1 MRDLEEIRSDIAKC
15 DDEIL
20 MQLEHRMN
28 CINEIITY
36 KKINGVPIL
45 QAQQEEKQQA
55 RLRSLADGNPYE
67 EEILNIFYSITEMSK
82 HVQAKALIHGN
93 IALIGFMGT
102 GKTSVSRVLKDMLA
116 MDNVGSDEVVVKMAG
131 MSIND
136 IFAKYGEEHFRNLET
151 RALASFASL
160 KQTVIDCGG
169 GAVLRPKNIEIL
181 RTHSR
186 IVLLTASPETILE
199 RLKNDDS
206 RPVLRGKKTIAGI
219 TELMNKRADAYK
231 AAADVIVNTDN
242 KTIMQVCEEII
253 TKPIAF
259 NKRTEEQTTQD

>member
-1 MRDLEEIRSDIAKC
+1 MRDLEEIRSDIAAC

-36 KKINGVPIL
+36 KKIHGIPIL
-45 QAQQEEKQQA
+45 QQKQEEKQQA
-55 RLRSLADGNPYE
+55 RLRTLADGNTYE
-67 EEILNIFYSITEMSK
+67 NEILHIFSAITEMSK

-102 GKTSVSRVLKDMLA
+102 GKSSVCRLLKDMLA
-116 MDNVGSDEVVVKMAG
+116 MDSVDSDDVVVKNAG

-136 IFAKYGEEHFRNLET
+136 IFAKYGEEHFRDLET
-151 RALASFASL
+151 EALASFASF
-160 KQTVIDCGG
+160 KQTVIACGG
-169 GAVLRPKNIEIL
+169 GTVLRQPNVDIL

-199 RLKNDDS
+199 RLKDDDS
-206 RPVLRGKKTIAGI
+206 RPMLRGRKTVEGI
-219 TELMNKRADAYK
+219 SELMNKRDAIYK
-231 AAADVIVNTDN
+231 AAADVIVNTDG
-242 KTIMQVCEEII
+242 KSILEVCEEII

-259 NKRTEEQTTQD
+259 NARS